1 MFNRPGV
8 FATPAEPVLSLEVQ
22 AKMPRTNPEE
32 PIQFQVLVRHF
43 LERFF
48 NNEMASSDDG
58 GKRRLIQVACAI
70 GIPGFVMA
78 LYLYPMYHLP
88 RGHRPYWAQ
97 VSDHY
102 FYVVYSLV
110 ALGVVTIFEWDFFF
124 PDLLD
129 VFVLSTL
136 PVKDHRLFRA
146 RIAAVA
152 LFVVGFLFD
161 SNFLAPLVLP
171 AATEPPNMARLL
183 TAHVLAVALSGI
195 FAAAFVLAL
204 QAMLLGIL
212 GGRAFSRVS
221 LLLQGFSITALL
233 VVLLLSPIEAGALR
247 ELMRAKNTAAL
258 CFPPFWFLGLYQRVL
273 EGAGAP
279 LIFGQ
284 LARIGCTATALA
296 IALAMFCYP
305 FAYSRKTRELVVGS
319 GKANTHPWIVR
330 PINKWLNAALL
341 RSPIHR
347 AIWNFISQ
355 TLLRVQRYRIFLV
368 MYGGLGLALI
378 AASTLRLRSLHGAV
392 HIGVSSDGLRAAIP
406 IVIFW
411 TVAGLR
417 MSFHSPTDHRGA
429 WVFRITGGR
438 PGLEQLMATKRWVLL
453 WAVILSLGTLALMH
467 AIAPNDFRAWQVNVV
482 QVLVAVGLSLLL
494 TDIFFLAVKTVP
506 FTGTRPKPA
515 THLVAVLIQYLGLFP
530 VLIFITLGAE
540 DLMQASMMRVAFAT
554 VMIAA
559 LHLGMELLH
568 RKIVAEYSNQAELD
582 EDQEEFPQTL
592 GLRY

>member
-1 MFNRPGV
+1 MFSRPRV
-8 FATPAEPVLSLEVQ
+8 FATPAEPVLSFEVQ
-22 AKMPRTNPEE
+22 ARSPRAAPEE
-32 PIQFQVLVRHF
+32 PIQFQILVRHF

-48 NNEMASSDDG
+48 NNEMATSDDG
-58 GKRRLIQVACAI
+58 GKSRLIQVACAV
-70 GIPGFVMA
+70 GFPGFVMA

-136 PVKDHRLFRA
+136 PIKGHRLFRA

-171 AATEPPNMARLL
+171 AATEPSNLARLL
-183 TAHVLAVALSGI
+183 AAHVLAVALSGI
-195 FAAAFVLAL
+195 FSAALVLAL
-204 QAMLLGIL
+204 QGMLLGIL
-212 GGRAFSRVS
+212 GGRAFRKVS
-221 LLLQGFSITALL
+221 LLLQGLSITALL
-233 VVLLLSPIEAGALR
+233 IILLLSPILAGALR
-247 ELMRAKNTAAL
+247 ELMRERSTAAL

-279 LIFGQ
+279 LLFGQ
-284 LARIGCTATALA
+284 LARIGGTATALA
-296 IALAMFCYP
+296 VALAVFCYP
-305 FAYSRKTRELVVGS
+305 FAYWRKTRELVVGS
-319 GKANTHPWIVR
+319 DKGHTHPWIVR
-330 PINKWLNAALL
+330 PVNQWLNATLL

-355 TLLRVQRYRIFLV
+355 TLLRVQRYRIYLV

-378 AASTLRLRSLHGAV
+378 AASTLRLRSSHVAI
-392 HIGVSSDGLRAAIP
+392 HIGVSPDGLRAAIP
-406 IVIFW
+406 IVAFW

-417 MSFHSPTDHRGA
+417 TSFQSPTDQRGA
-429 WVFRITGGR
+429 WIFRVTRGR
-438 PGLEQLMATKRWVLL
+438 PGLGQLIATKRWVFL
-453 WAVILSLGTLALMH
+453 WAVILSLGTMASMH
-467 AIAPNDFRAWQVNVV
+467 AITPIDFKGWRVNVV
-482 QVLVAVGLSLLL
+482 QGLVAVGLSLLL
-494 TDIFFLAVKTVP
+494 TDIFFLTVRTIP

-515 THLVAVLIQYLGLFP
+515 THLAVVLVQYLGVFP
-530 VLIFITLGAE
+530 ILIFLTLSAE
-540 DLMQASMMRVAFAT
+540 NWMQASMTRVVFAA

-568 RKIVAEYSNQAELD
+568 RRIVAEYSNQAELD

-592 GLRY
+592 GLRF